1 MKEEKINMDDL
12 LKQMG
17 TSIHDRRKQLRLT
30 QEELAERADITPQ
43 TVSTAEL
50 GKKALRPENIIRICS
65 ALEISTDY
73 LLLGIVTNEDRVLM
87 SEKLSQLSPREYRY
101 LEDIV
106 NSYVAVL
113 KNPEDEGGWK
123 KLFPD

>member
-1 MKEEKINMDDL
+1 MDDL

>member
-1 MKEEKINMDDL
+1 MNMDDL

-17 TSIHDRRKQLRLT
+17 TRIHDRRKQLRLT
-30 QEELAERADITPQ
+30 QEELAERAEITPQ

-106 NSYVAVL
+106 NSYVEVL

-123 KLFPD
+123 ELFPD